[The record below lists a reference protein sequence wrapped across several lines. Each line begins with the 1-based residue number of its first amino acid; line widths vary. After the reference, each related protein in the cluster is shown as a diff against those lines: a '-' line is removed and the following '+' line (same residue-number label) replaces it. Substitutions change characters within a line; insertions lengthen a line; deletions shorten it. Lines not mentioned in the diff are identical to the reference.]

1 MLLKV
6 DEKMVNLAII
16 GSGIG
21 GGSAAYFTRKYL
33 PDSKITVYEK
43 ENRVGGRVLTYDD
56 GKNKSE
62 LGAAFFNFNNKLIY
76 ELVKELNLN
85 IKRVEEA
92 KGIALWNGNE
102 IFFKASQPKFYNMLK
117 LIATYKFNVPK
128 LIIRLKEAEK
138 KIKKLYRTHI
148 PTEFWELFEST
159 GLDNWYR
166 KRFDQIL
173 VEMGIDQGF
182 IDEIITPITRIIY
195 SQDATLGG
203 FAGLSS
209 LLGVYGESV
218 YSLSEGNDVLPS
230 KLIEASNSKVELKSE
245 VESVE
250 KTSTDSF
257 RVTVGGATSIFDGLI
272 IASPLETA
280 NITFDGVSNQKWN
293 EREYQKIYIRLMKG
307 EIKTGYFNLDK
318 SAKLPAIILTTKE
331 ADPITRFSINKSEK
345 NESLITIT
353 SKDPIENEILDKIFK
368 DGRTVIDQTW
378 SAAYP
383 VFNPIE
389 KLPATFIYKKLIYL
403 NAIESAASS
412 LESSTFA
419 ALNGIKMMKEQL
431 G

>member
-1 MLLKV
+1 
-6 DEKMVNLAII
+6 MVNLAII

-21 GGSAAYFTRKYL
+21 GASAAYFARKYL
-33 PDSKITVYEK
+33 PDSKITVYER

-56 GKNKSE
+56 GKNKTE

-92 KGIALWNGNE
+92 KDIALWNGNE
-102 IFFKASQPKFYNMLK
+102 VFFKASQPKFYNMLK

-128 LIIRLKEAEK
+128 LIIRLKEAQK
-138 KIKKLYRTHI
+138 KIQELYRTQT
-148 PTEFWELFEST
+148 PTEFWELFENT
-159 GLDNWYR
+159 NLDNWYR

-182 IDEIITPITRIIY
+182 INEIITPITRIIY

-209 LLGVYGESV
+209 VLGVYGESV
-218 YSLSEGNDVLPS
+218 YSLIEGNDVLPS
-230 KLIEASNSKVELKSE
+230 KLIEASNSNLELQSKVESI
-245 VESVE
+245 E

-257 RVTVGGATSIFDGLI
+257 RVTVGGVASIFDGLI

-280 NITFDGVSNQKWN
+280 NLTFDGFSNQ
-293 EREYQKIYIRLMKG
+293 ELDLREYQKIYIRIMKG
-307 EIKTGYFNLDK
+307 EIKHGFFNLDK
-318 SAKLPAIILTTKE
+318 STELPAIILTTKE
-331 ADPITRFSINKSEK
+331 ADPITRFSISKSEK
-345 NESLITIT
+345 NKSLVTIT
-353 SKDPIENEILDKIFK
+353 SKEPIGNKIVNKIFIN
-368 DGRTVIDQTW
+368 GRVVIDHTW
-378 SAAYP
+378 RAAYP

-389 KLPATFIYKKLIYL
+389 KLPATCIYERLIYL

-412 LESSTFA
+412 MESSIFA
-419 ALNGIKMMKEQL
+419 ALNGIKMIKEQL
-431 G
+431 H